1 MPAPARRLALVL
13 LLALPWL
20 WPFTSGPVAA
30 TQPYLVSAAVAAAL
44 LALWP
49 ARPSAGWAAAGWLA
63 AALAS
68 GVIALLQYFDLETAL
83 YPWVNI
89 AQPGQAFGNLRQ
101 PNQLATLLAIG
112 LLSLR
117 WCVQAGRLNAGPA
130 AGIAALLVAALAATA
145 SRVGLVELAAG
156 AALRLEPGTH
166 ELLLLDGRLVA
177 DGQPVALHDYLIGQ
191 GAVQAR
197 EPSRFYLRH
206 HAPQDPFQCA
216 EGWQRVRPGESAWQ
230 PLREG
235 VDICPLHQQ
244 SGAVSMLARFAAG
257 GRVPAHAHGIDEQ
270 CLMVEGELFL
280 GDLLLREGGFQH
292 APPGSAH
299 GELMADRPC
308 LLFFHGAIDPVAVD
322 PAWRA
327 EQGFAPM

>member
-1 MPAPARRLALVL
+1 MKALQRSGAYALDALGEDLSDPHGAAPSPGAASALTLALAQQG
-13 LLALPWL
+13 LAP
-20 WPFTSGPVAA
+20 SQQVAA
-30 TQPYLVSAAVAAAL
+30 RLRGRLQAQRQAQAAL
-44 LALWP
+44 QTLQRPRSRP
-49 ARPSAGWAAAGWLA
+49 AQQAEGQRWWL
-63 AALAS
+63 L
-68 GVIALLQYFDLETAL
+68 GE
-83 YPWVNI
+83 
-89 AQPGQAFGNLRQ
+89 R
-101 PNQLATLLAIG
+101 
-112 LLSLR
+112 
-117 WCVQAGRLNAGPA
+117 
-130 AGIAALLVAALAATA
+130 
-145 SRVGLVELAAG
+145 SRLVELAAG

-322 PAWRA
+322 EAWRA

>member
-1 MPAPARRLALVL
+1 MKTLQRRDAAAVDALGEARSDPHGAAAAP
-13 LLALPWL
+13 
-20 WPFTSGPVAA
+20 G
-30 TQPYLVSAAVAAAL
+30 AAVAL
-44 LALWP
+44 TLAL
-49 ARPSAGWAAAGWLA
+49 
-63 AALAS
+63 
-68 GVIALLQYFDLETAL
+68 
-83 YPWVNI
+83 
-89 AQPGQAFGNLRQ
+89 AQPGLAPSDRVAARLR
-101 PNQLATLLAIG
+101 
-112 LLSLR
+112 
-117 WCVQAGRLNAGPA
+117 GRLQAQRQA
-130 AGIAALLVAALAATA
+130 QAALQTLQSPRSRPAQTA
-145 SRVGLVELAAG
+145 EGRRWWMLGERSRLVELAAG

-322 PAWRA
+322 EAWRA
-327 EQGFAPM
+327 EQSFAPM